1 MLKQLM
7 GDGQWCPVDLVV
19 YIFIDMLVSRRWASW
34 QFVASHF
41 CAPKLET
48 RIYKRPYQNQDIFI
62 SSFHTRCKLVGLR
75 EEVFIWRTLV
85 VDIPYS
91 KVKPNNY
98 CQLQNWKGQPW
109 KGKRAKGQ
117 ALGEK
122 SVRICW
128 CKLEKHTEKLTLA
141 LVVTQVCKYICAA
154 FKHAVSIVN
163 YKVFQ
168 WKCIIWTK

>member
-1 MLKQLM
+1 MIKQLM

-62 SSFHTRCKLVGLR
+62 SSFHTWCKLVGLR

-91 KVKPNNY
+91 KVKPDNY

-109 KGKRAKGQ
+109 KGKRASSRWEVSSYLLMQIGK
-117 ALGEK
+117 AHGEANACTG
-122 SVRICW
+122 SYPGMQIHLCS
-128 CKLEKHTEKLTLA
+128 
-141 LVVTQVCKYICAA
+141 
-154 FKHAVSIVN
+154 F
-163 YKVFQ
+163 
-168 WKCIIWTK
+168 